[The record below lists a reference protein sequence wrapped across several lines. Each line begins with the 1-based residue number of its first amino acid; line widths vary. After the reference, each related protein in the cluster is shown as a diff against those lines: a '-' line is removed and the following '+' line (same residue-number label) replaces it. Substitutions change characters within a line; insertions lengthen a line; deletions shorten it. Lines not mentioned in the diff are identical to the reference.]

1 MNIPTSKGGFF
12 SESNDGQ
19 CIQKLKEGELI
30 YETYLDLVDDLRS
43 DEECCFL
50 DQMSISGED
59 IGVVEL
65 QPVTLVPP
73 STYQAR
79 ENQMVKQMNEICRT
93 RKGWEV
99 KIIEKEILP
108 EPNTQESGQW

>member
-1 MNIPTSKGGFF
+1 MH
-12 SESNDGQ
+12 
-19 CIQKLKEGELI
+19 KLKQGEFTC
-30 YETYLDLVDDLRS
+30 ETYLDLVDDLKS
-43 DEECCFL
+43 DEKICFL

-99 KIIEKEILP
+99 KNHRERDTP
-108 EPNTQESGQW
+108 